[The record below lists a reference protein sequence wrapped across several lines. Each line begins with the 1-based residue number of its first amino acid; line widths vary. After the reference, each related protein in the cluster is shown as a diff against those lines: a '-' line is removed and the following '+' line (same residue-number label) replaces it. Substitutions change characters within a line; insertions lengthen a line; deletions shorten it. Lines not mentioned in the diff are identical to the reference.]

1 MSDLV
6 FYLITSLMYAA
17 LAVYFWR
24 TRWVTAGPTAS
35 AHTDSRTL
43 EHVLVLAPLLLHAVL
58 LYDSVFAGDGV
69 RLGVGNA
76 VSIIVWLTVLIYW
89 LCNLFYN
96 VEGLQAMVMPVA
108 AVCTL
113 LPALFPP
120 ARALPN

>member
-1 MSDLV
+1 
-6 FYLITSLMYAA
+6 
-17 LAVYFWR
+17 
-24 TRWVTAGPTAS
+24 
-35 AHTDSRTL
+35 
-43 EHVLVLAPLLLHAVL
+43 
-58 LYDSVFAGDGV
+58 V

-108 AVCTL
+108 AVCAL

-120 ARALPN
+120 VRALPNTELAAFKLHLLISMLAYSLFTIASLHVLLMALLERKLHGGNLPLRCRSCRRC